1 VTQQPPLSLS
11 GEVDRPHQPRSKF
24 DHWFRVSET
33 GSTMGREVRGGFA
46 TFFTMAYIIV
56 LNPLIIGTA
65 KDADGQFLGGGS
77 APNLAAVAAV
87 TALVAGVMTI
97 LMGVVGR
104 YPFAIAAGL
113 GINGFLAFSVA
124 SQMSWPDAMGLIV
137 LEGVVITLL
146 VLTNFRTAVFHAIP
160 ETLKT
165 SIAVGIGLF
174 IALIGFVDAGFV
186 RRSPAGA
193 PLQLGINGHLDGW
206 PTVVFVLGLLIM
218 GSLIALRVRG
228 AILIGIIVNT
238 IIALVVEAAF
248 DVGPSVGADG
258 STNPSGWN
266 LVVPSIPDKVFTTP
280 DLSLVGQFSLT
291 GAFSAISTVA
301 VLLIVFSLVL
311 ADFFDTMGTVVGL
324 GKEGGMLTEKGEL
337 PRLKSVLMV
346 DSLSAVAGG
355 VGSSSS
361 NTAYIESAAGIGE
374 GARTGLAN
382 VVTGLLFLL
391 AMFVTPIYE
400 IVPFEAATPA
410 LVIVGFLMA
419 TQIKNI
425 DFSDVGL
432 ALPAFLT
439 FVIMPFTYSIT
450 NGIGAGFISY
460 VVFRTVQG
468 RAREIH
474 PLMWIVAAA
483 FLLYFAIAPVERLF
497 GV

>member
-1 VTQQPPLSLS
+1 MSQQPPLSLS
-11 GEVDRPHQPRSKF
+11 GEVDQPHQPRNKL

-65 KDADGQFLGGGS
+65 KDANGQYLGGS
-77 APNLAAVAAV
+77 ATPNLAAVAAV

-97 LMGVVGR
+97 AMGVVGR

-124 SQMSWPDAMGLIV
+124 SQMSWPDAMGLVV
-137 LEGVVITLL
+137 LEGIVITVL

-174 IALIGFVDAGFV
+174 IALIGLVDAGFV

-193 PLQLGINGHLDGW
+193 PLQLGIDGHLDGW
-206 PTVVFVLGLLIM
+206 PTFVFVIGLLIM
-218 GSLIALRVRG
+218 GSLIALRVKG
-228 AILIGIIVNT
+228 AILIGIVVNT
-238 IIALVVEAAF
+238 VLAVVVEAVF
-248 DVGPSVGADG
+248 DVGPSVNADG

-266 LVVPSIPDKVFTTP
+266 LVVPKMPDQFFTKP
-280 DLSLVGQFSLT
+280 NLSLVGNFSLF
-291 GAFSAISTVA
+291 GAFSSIATIA
-301 VLLIVFSLVL
+301 ALLIVFSLVL

-324 GKEGGMLTEKGEL
+324 GKEAGLLDAKGDL
-337 PRLKSVLMV
+337 PRLKPVLLV
-346 DSLSAVAGG
+346 DSLAAVAGG

-361 NTAYIESAAGIGE
+361 NTAYIESASGIGE
-374 GARTGLAN
+374 GARTGFAN
-382 VVTGLLFLL
+382 VVTGLLFLA
-391 AMFVTPIYE
+391 AMFFAPVYE

-419 TQIKNI
+419 TQIRNI

-432 ALPAFLT
+432 ALPAFFT
-439 FVIMPFTYSIT
+439 MIVMPFTYSIT

-474 PLMWIVAAA
+474 PLMWFVAAA
-483 FLLYFAIAPVERLF
+483 FLLYFAIAPIERAL